1 LNGFFYFYKMSKPTF
16 LHLLAQEILKNYS
29 DKLSELIIV
38 LPNKRAKV
46 FLLDEL
52 KKLVTNNTFAPEIIS
67 IEDFIQ
73 NIAGIRSIDNVELL
87 FEFYEVYLS
96 LTENEKKEPFEN
108 FANWAKTL
116 LQDFNEIDRYL
127 IEPNSILKYLENIK
141 EIEHWSVDIN
151 KKTELIENYLI
162 FWKKLPK
169 YYHSLYNYLLNRG
182 IGYQGLIYREAV
194 ENLNHFS
201 ENNSNQFVFAGFNA
215 LNQSEEKIIQHL
227 LAQDVAK
234 IYWDID
240 ESLLQDTFHDAGLF
254 QRQFKSEWIYYKTHP
269 YEWIVNNFSEAKNIQ
284 VIGTSKSIGQA
295 KIAGNIIEK
304 HASLSN
310 SNLQNVALI
319 LGEENLLL
327 PILHSLPSNFDSLNI
342 TMGFTSKNNPAQL
355 LISKLFKLHTNA
367 LSRNA
372 SSYVMYYKDVL
383 DILTNPLVEPYINA
397 DGLVSVINKNN
408 YSFITH
414 KKLEELHN
422 DSLEL
427 FKLLF
432 QKWDTTSVEILETIS
447 QILLKIKDNLSN
459 DNEEEKITSAFV
471 YSIFKVINKMI
482 SYFSAHQNID
492 DIKTLQAIY
501 KQVIDLAEVSFEGEP
516 LNGLQVMG
524 VLESRVLDFE
534 TVIITSVN
542 EGKFPAGKSSNS
554 FIPYDVK
561 KEYKLPTFKEK
572 DAIYTYHFYH
582 LLQRAKNIYLI
593 YNSDGEGFDAGEK
606 SRFITQLEVEKRPNH
621 NLSFEFY
628 NPDVPNIAYQPIVVP
643 KTESVMNRLKEIA
656 EKGFS
661 PSSLTAYIRNPI
673 QFYFQR
679 VLRISE
685 TDEVEENIAV
695 NTLGTIIHGA
705 LEELYKPFIGR
716 LLTKEDIESC
726 FKKIDAEVLNQFKL
740 VYKEGEIKK
749 GRNLLAFEV
758 AKRNVANFLKL
769 ELESLENGD
778 EIQIIALEETYERL
792 LEDARLPF
800 PILIKGNVD
809 RIELRNNRIRII
821 DYKTG
826 KVEKSNVTLKNWN
839 GLTEDIKN
847 DKIIQVLAYAFM
859 FEQKAKGREIE
870 AGIISFKN
878 LKTGFLPFNLK
889 PEKESFDVITPEIMG
904 NYLEQIV
911 ILLQEILNIEVPF
924 EEKII

>member
-1 LNGFFYFYKMSKPTF
+1 MNGFFYFYTMPKRTF
-16 LHLLAQEILKNYS
+16 LYQLAQEILITNS
-29 DKLSELIIV
+29 ENFSELVIV

-46 FLLDEL
+46 FLLEEL
-52 KKLVTNNTFAPEIIS
+52 KNSLANTIFAPEIIS

-73 NIAGIRSIDNVELL
+73 EVAGIRSIDSVELL

-96 LTENEKKEPFEN
+96 ITEKPEPFET

-127 IEPNSILKYLENIK
+127 LEPDTILKYLENIK

-151 KKTELIENYLI
+151 KRTELIENYLI
-162 FWKKLPK
+162 FWKKLPE
-169 YYHSLYNYLLNRG
+169 YYHAFYNYLLNKG
-182 IGYQGLIYREAV
+182 VGYQGLIYREAV

-201 ENNSNQFVFAGFNA
+201 ENNTNQFVFAGFNA
-215 LNQSEEKIIQHL
+215 LNKAEEKIIQHL
-227 LAQDVAK
+227 LALDVAK

-240 ESLLQDTFHDAGLF
+240 ETLLYDTFHDAGLF
-254 QRQFKSEWIYYKTHP
+254 QRRFKSEWIYYKTHP
-269 YEWIVNNFSEAKNIQ
+269 YEWIVNDFSEEKNIQ
-284 VIGTSKSIGQA
+284 VIATSKSIGQA
-295 KIAGNIIEK
+295 KIAGSIIEK
-304 HASLSN
+304 HIQEN
-310 SNLQNVALI
+310 SSSLQNVALV

-327 PILHSLPSNFDSLNI
+327 PILHSLPASVAALNI

-367 LSRNA
+367 LTRNA

-383 DILTNPLVEPYINA
+383 DILTHPFIEPYLNA
-397 DGLVSVINKNN
+397 DGLISIINKNN
-408 YSFITH
+408 YTFITH
-414 KKLEELHN
+414 KKLEELHPESN
-422 DSLEL
+422 EL
-427 FKLLF
+427 FQLLF
-432 QKWDTTSVEILETIS
+432 QKWDNTSVAILETIS
-447 QILLKIKDNLSN
+447 QILLQIKANLSY
-459 DNEEEKITSAFV
+459 DNEEEKITNAFV

-482 SYFSAHQNID
+482 SYFSSHQNID

-516 LNGLQVMG
+516 LNGLQIMG

-542 EGKFPAGKSSNS
+542 EGKFPAGKSNNS

-593 YNSDGEGFDAGEK
+593 YNSDSEGFDAGEK
-606 SRFITQLEVEKRPNH
+606 SRFITQLEVEKQPNH
-621 NLSFEFY
+621 NLSFQYY
-628 NPDVPNIAYQPIVVP
+628 NPDVPTVANQRIIVP
-643 KTESVMNRLKEIA
+643 KTESIMVRLKEIA
-656 EKGFS
+656 EQGFS
-661 PSSLTAYIRNPI
+661 PSSLTTYVRNPI

-679 VLRISE
+679 ILRIRE

-705 LEELYKPFIGR
+705 LEELYKPFVGR
-716 LLTKEDIESC
+716 LLTRVAIDDC
-726 FKKIDAEVLNQFKL
+726 FKKIDIEVLNQFKL

-758 AKRNVANFLKL
+758 AKRNVFNFLKL
-769 ELESLENGD
+769 EKEGLENGD
-778 EIQIIALEETYERL
+778 EVQILALEADLCQT
-792 LEDARLPF
+792 LEHATLPF
-800 PILIKGNVD
+800 PVKIAGKVD
-809 RIELRNNRIRII
+809 RIELRNGKIRIV

-826 KVEKSNVTLKNWN
+826 KVEQKNVTLKDWT

-847 DKIIQVLAYAFM
+847 EKIIQVLAYTFM
-859 FEQKAKGREIE
+859 FEKEAKNREIE

-878 LKTGFLPFNLK
+878 LKSGFLPFTFEENK
-889 PEKESFDVITPEIMG
+889 VKTTVITHEIME
-904 NYLEQIV
+904 NYLTQIV
-911 ILLQEILNIEVPF
+911 DLLQEVLNVEIPF
-924 EEKII
+924 EEKI